1 MKISPITHYALAA
14 IFQASGALG
23 AATLA
28 PFFMKEHGYSVAMAG
43 TPLVMNG
50 MGRISSDLL
59 SGVLATYFSSGM
71 LLIAA
76 VIIGLAASAC
86 GIFFQYSMAAFL
98 SVWAILGLTE
108 AMFSLY
114 LRKIASDQ
122 SLPGQQGRA
131 QGHIAAALGIGFTLG
146 PALGGIVG
154 ARWGVN
160 ALFLVY
166 ALPQAVSLLFIFLA
180 GAQRVSKPRLSGS
193 VALWREGRDL
203 LLRPHFLA
211 ACLAIF
217 QAFLFLVGVTRVAFP
232 FLAVARGGLALDVV
246 GTIVSLSRLADT
258 FGRLSGGWL
267 CDRMGTSRVIL
278 MGVLIGVPMFAL
290 EIYGSDFLTLLI
302 PLSIMTMGFG
312 FTNVGSTTCALQSAG
327 DAAKGLSLGLSRS
340 ATSLGSMFGPLVA
353 GILIE
358 VLGYDGGFLAMGLI
372 SLGVFLLVWYGLAR
386 GKV

>member
-1 MKISPITHYALAA
+1 MKISPITYYALAA

-28 PFFMKEHGYSVAMAG
+28 PFFMKEQGYSVAMAG
-43 TPLVMNG
+43 IPLVMNG
-50 MGRISSDLL
+50 IGRISSDLL

-76 VIIGLAASAC
+76 VIIGLVASLW
-86 GIFFQYSMAAFL
+86 GIFVLDLMAAFL
-98 SVWAILGLTE
+98 ATWAVLGLTE

-114 LRKIASDQ
+114 LRKIAFDQ

-131 QGHIAAALGIGFTLG
+131 QGQIAAALGIGFTLG

-160 ALFLVY
+160 ALFIVY
-166 ALPQAVSLLFIFLA
+166 ALPQAAALLFIVLA
-180 GAQRVSKPRLSGS
+180 GAQRVSKPTVSGS
-193 VALWREGRDL
+193 VVLWREGRDL
-203 LLRPHFLA
+203 LRRPQFLA

-232 FLAVARGGLALDVV
+232 FLAVARAGLTLDMV

-258 FGRLSGGWL
+258 FGRLTGGWL
-267 CDRMGTSRVIL
+267 CDRMGTARVIL
-278 MGVLIGVPMFAL
+278 LGVLIGVPMFAI

-327 DAAKGLSLGLSRS
+327 DAAKGLSLGLARS
-340 ATSLGSMFGPLVA
+340 ATSLGSMFGPLLA
-353 GILIE
+353 GILIG
-358 VLGYDGGFLAMGLI
+358 VFGYDGGFLAMGLI
-372 SLGVFLLVWYGLAR
+372 SLGVLLLVWYGLAR
-386 GKV
+386 GEV